1 MYHSYYK
8 SVTVGWQHVPIA
20 QKQPPITA
28 LELDH
33 LRGIR
38 TWLQGVSWIACR
50 SLNVFC
56 FSLSVTTELT
66 EPSYD
71 SYDSYGSYDS
81 YELRIN

>member
-38 TWLQGVSWIACR
+38 TWLQGVCSKACHG
-50 SLNVFC
+50 SLV
-56 FSLSVTTELT
+56 EA
-66 EPSYD
+66 
-71 SYDSYGSYDS
+71 
-81 YELRIN
+81 